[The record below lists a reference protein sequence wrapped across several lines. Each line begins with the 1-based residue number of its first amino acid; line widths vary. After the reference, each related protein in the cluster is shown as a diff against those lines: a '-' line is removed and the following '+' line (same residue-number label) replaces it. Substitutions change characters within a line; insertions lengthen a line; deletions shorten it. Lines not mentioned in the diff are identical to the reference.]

1 MSPAPSRFSRLLAMV
16 PYFLAR
22 QGIEMSVAAAELGV
36 TQAQLK
42 TDLEQLYVC
51 GLPGH
56 AGGDLIDIQFWDGYV
71 TVLFTAGIDRP
82 LRLTGTEANVLL
94 VALRMLLDAQGAL
107 AGDAIRRAVA
117 KVEEAAGASRAVVI
131 DDGTDRAEHPASAA
145 IREAVAAKRALALR
159 YYTPSRDALSERI
172 VDPIR
177 VQVVDGTSY
186 LDAWCRE
193 SQGRRIFRFD
203 RVQEATVLPEA
214 SNPPADV
221 VAVPVALPTH
231 DASLP
236 VARLAIDPSAVWVV
250 EYYQARL
257 LEEADPADPTAPV
270 LAELTYASPEW
281 LARLVQS
288 LGGRVS
294 VVSDDDRSRR
304 VRALIDAS
312 AGAALARYGAV
323 AEGGSPR

>member
-1 MSPAPSRFSRLLAMV
+1 MSPAPTRFSRLLAMV

-42 TDLEQLYVC
+42 KDLEQLYVC

-71 TVLFTAGIDRP
+71 NVLFTAGIDRP
-82 LRLTGTEANVLL
+82 LRLTGAEASILL

-107 AGDAIRRAVA
+107 AGDAIRRAIA

-131 DDGTDRAEHPASAA
+131 DDGVDPADHPASSA

-159 YYTPSRDALSERI
+159 YYTPGRDAVSDRV

-177 VQVVDGTSY
+177 VQVVDGQSY

-203 RVQEATVLPEA
+203 RVREATVLDEP
-214 SNPPADV
+214 SNPPAEV
-221 VAVPVALPTH
+221 AAVPIAMPTH
-231 DASLP
+231 DATLP
-236 VARLAIDPSAVWVV
+236 VARLALDPDAVWVA

-257 LEEADPADPTAPV
+257 VEDPAADPSGPV
-270 LAELTYASPEW
+270 LAELSYASPEW

-288 LGGRVS
+288 MGGRVR
-294 VVSDDDRSRR
+294 VVSTDARSDE
-304 VRALIDAS
+304 VRTLIAE
-312 AGAALARYGAV
+312 AATAARGRYGDTA
-323 AEGGSPR
+323 